1 MFLQFIF
8 DFIQLVV
15 LVATIVIVIKS
26 IILRKKVKSL
36 YDKMKK
42 DFESYTNTKIENEKK
57 ITIIHERLNLLS
69 RENVKLR
76 TENEILKD
84 RLRNMG
90 IKDFDVIN

>member
-1 MFLQFIF
+1 MMILHLIGDFFQLLGIVLSTIFLIRGIRLNRWVKKF
-8 DFIQLVV
+8 
-15 LVATIVIVIKS
+15 VARVN
-26 IILRKKVKSL
+26 
-36 YDKMKK
+36 K
-42 DFESYTNTKIENEKK
+42 DNE
-57 ITIIHERLNLLS
+57 IRDERLNLLS

>member
-1 MFLQFIF
+1 MLLQFIF

-42 DFESYTNTKIENEKK
+42 DFESYINTKIENEKK
-57 ITIIHERLNLLS
+57 IIIINERLDLLS

-76 TENEILKD
+76 TENEMLKD